1 MSGATIS
8 LLTAAALLLAAIPAL
23 LTLFNLKVF
32 LPAPE
37 QRRACNE
44 PGVGGSR
51 SESAYPRLESE
62 AFAAPGGLG
71 RLRDAEHDRTLP
83 RVAVLVPARNEAAA
97 IEPCVRAILASR
109 DVDLEV
115 VVLDDAST
123 DGTDAIVRQLAEK
136 DTRVR
141 LVRGRPLPSG
151 WCGKQHAC
159 AQLAEAAAYDTWVFL
174 DTDVLLSPDAVGRCV
189 AFLDASQASLVSG
202 FPRQVTGS
210 FLEWLLL
217 PLIHFVLLG
226 FLPIARSRLDN
237 SPGLAAGCGQLFI
250 TSRGDYL
257 RAGGHTAIRASL
269 HDGIKLPRAFRRVGL
284 RTDIFDATDIAS
296 CRMYT
301 RSLDVWKG
309 LSKNATEGIGSPT
322 TILPFTI
329 FLAGG
334 QILPWV
340 LAGWGLSTGWQGWPA
355 WAVALACSA
364 VGLSA
369 LPRILEA
376 VRFRQSLTSVLS
388 HPLGILVFL
397 AIQWVALVR
406 RLLGLQTSWRG
417 RSLAPQ

>member
-1 MSGATIS
+1 MSSLAIS
-8 LLTAAALLLAAIPAL
+8 LLTVTALLLAAIPAL

-37 QRRACNE
+37 Q
-44 PGVGGSR
+44 VGRMNKPAVS
-51 SESAYPRLESE
+51 
-62 AFAAPGGLG
+62 
-71 RLRDAEHDRTLP
+71 
-83 RVAVLVPARNEAAA
+83 VLVPARNEAAA

-123 DGTDAIVRQLAEK
+123 DGTDAIVRQLAEQ
-136 DTRVR
+136 DARVR
-141 LVRGRPLPSG
+141 LIRGRPLPSG

-159 AQLAEAAAYDTWVFL
+159 AQLAEAATHETWVFL
-174 DTDVLLSPDAVGRCV
+174 DTDVLLSTDAVRRCV

-210 FLEWLLL
+210 FLEWMLL

-226 FLPIARSRLDN
+226 FLPIARSRMDN

-250 TSRGDYL
+250 TRRGDYL

-309 LSKNATEGIGSPT
+309 LSKNATEGIGSPA
-322 TILPFTI
+322 TIGPFTI
-329 FLAGG
+329 LLAGG
-334 QILPWV
+334 QMLPWV
-340 LAGWGLSTGWQGWPA
+340 LVAWGLATGWQGWPA
-355 WAVALACSA
+355 WTVAAAVVAVALS
-364 VGLSA
+364 S
-369 LPRILEA
+369 LPRILA
-376 VRFRQSLTSVLS
+376 AGRFRQSVTSVLA

-397 AIQWVALVR
+397 AIQWVALGR

>member
-1 MSGATIS
+1 MSGVAIS
-8 LLTAAALLLAAIPAL
+8 LLTVTALLLAAIPAL

-32 LPAPE
+32 LPAPK
-37 QRRACNE
+37 AGGMMNN
-44 PGVGGSR
+44 PGVS
-51 SESAYPRLESE
+51 
-62 AFAAPGGLG
+62 
-71 RLRDAEHDRTLP
+71 
-83 RVAVLVPARNEAAA
+83 VLVPARDEAAA

-115 VVLDDAST
+115 VVLDDSST
-123 DGTDAIVRQLAEK
+123 DGTDAIVRQLAEQ
-136 DTRVR
+136 DARVR

-159 AQLAEAAAYDTWVFL
+159 AQLAEAATHETWVFL
-174 DTDVLLSPDAVGRCV
+174 DTDVLLSTDAVRRCV

-210 FLEWLLL
+210 FLEWMLL

-226 FLPIARSRLDN
+226 FLPIARSRMDN

-250 TSRGDYL
+250 TRRGDYL

-309 LSKNATEGIGSPT
+309 LSKNATEGIGSPA
-322 TILPFTI
+322 TIVPFTI
-329 FLAGG
+329 LLAGG
-334 QILPWV
+334 QMLPWV
-340 LAGWGLSTGWQGWPA
+340 LVAWGLATGWQGWPA
-355 WAVALACSA
+355 WTVAAAVVAVALS
-364 VGLSA
+364 S
-369 LPRILEA
+369 LPRILA
-376 VRFRQSLTSVLS
+376 AGRFRQSVTSVLA

-397 AIQWVALVR
+397 AIQWVALGR

>member
-1 MSGATIS
+1 MNAATIS
-8 LLTAAALLLAAIPAL
+8 LLALTALLLAAIPAL

-37 QRRACNE
+37 QGRGCEE
-44 PGVGGSR
+44 P
-51 SESAYPRLESE
+51 
-62 AFAAPGGLG
+62 
-71 RLRDAEHDRTLP
+71 
-83 RVAVLVPARNEAAA
+83 AVSIMVPARNEAAA

-123 DGTDAIVRQLAEK
+123 DGTDAIVRQLAEH
-136 DTRVR
+136 DPRVR

-159 AQLAEAAAYDTWVFL
+159 AQLAEAASHDTWVFL
-174 DTDVLLSPDAVGRCV
+174 DTDVRLSPDAVRRCV

-226 FLPIARSRLDN
+226 FLPIARSRVDN
-237 SPGLAAGCGQLFI
+237 SPGLAAGCGQLFV
-250 TSRGDYL
+250 TRRDDY
-257 RAGGHTAIRASL
+257 RKAGGHAAIRASL
-269 HDGIKLPRAFRRVGL
+269 HDGIKLPRAFRRAGL

-322 TILPFTI
+322 TILPFTVL
-329 FLAGG
+329 LAGG

-340 LAGWGLSTGWQGWPA
+340 LVASGLATGWQGWPA
-355 WAVALACSA
+355 WTVAVAVIA
-364 VGLSA
+364 VAFSS
-369 LPRILEA
+369 LPRMFTA
-376 VRFRQSLTSVLS
+376 RRFRQSFAGVLA
-388 HPLGILVFL
+388 HPVGIAVFL
-397 AIQWVALVR
+397 AIQWVALGR